1 MLKSL
6 ESRRGMDYDYG
17 ESFLPPIA
25 KGKRNRRR
33 NKEMPLRQNKDSKE
47 GKKHLILMSH
57 DFQILEIQILI
68 KNI

>member
-25 KGKRNRRR
+25 KGKRNKRR

-47 GKKHLILMSH
+47 GKKAFNTYES
-57 DFQILEIQILI
+57 
-68 KNI
+68 